1 MTQKKIEQRAFMVGL
16 AMNLLMGSLG
26 IVVYYI
32 TQIQALFVDSYFTIM
47 TLVSGIAAITISKYS
62 ARTSERFPNGH
73 FMFEPMY
80 AAFKSMMTLILLTAS
95 TIQVSQKAYQYFVY
109 HKGDVLNLTPI
120 IPYEII
126 MVILC
131 LTISLFYSRQNQ
143 KIGRASTML
152 SAESKSTRIDSIMC
166 GGIGLAAF
174 LVLLIPKNS
183 ILGFLLYTGDF
194 FVTVIL
200 VLFSITTP
208 VKVLKNAFIEICGGR
223 LIDENIQNEFEAC
236 LRKHFGKEVI
246 LTGCHI
252 YKTGMYFSVKV
263 MIDVV
268 DDEIGTGLL
277 RDKKVRIL
285 EELKACYEF
294 VHLEF
299 VYA

>member
-1 MTQKKIEQRAFMVGL
+1 MTQKKVEQRAFMVGL

-26 IVVYYI
+26 FFVYYL
-32 TQIQALFVDSYFTIM
+32 TQIQALFVDTYFTIM
-47 TLVSGIAAITISKYS
+47 TLISGIAAIMISRFSVK
-62 ARTSERFPNGH
+62 TNKRFPQGH

-80 AAFKSMMTLILLTAS
+80 AAFKSSMTLILLTTS

-109 HKGDVLNLTPI
+109 HKGELLDLTPI
-120 IPYEII
+120 IPYEIV

-131 LTISLFYSRQNQ
+131 LTISLFYSRQNS
-143 KIGRASTML
+143 KIGGASTML

-183 ILGFLLYTGDF
+183 SLGFLLYTGDF
-194 FVTVIL
+194 FVTVLL

-223 LIDENIQNEFEAC
+223 LIDEKIQNEFEVC
-236 LRKHFGKEVI
+236 LAKHLGRDIKMNE
-246 LTGCHI
+246 CHI
-252 YKTGMYFSVKV
+252 YKTGMYFSIKV
-263 MIDVV
+263 MID
-268 DDEIGTGLL
+268 DTSEKINAALL
-277 RDKKVRIL
+277 RDKKSRIL
-285 EELKACYEF
+285 EELQTYYEF

-299 VYA
+299 VYV